1 MISLILIEDDLN
13 IQEALV
19 TYLKSQV
26 EFNLIGA
33 FSSFK
38 AFNAATIKS
47 NPNVFLLD
55 INLPEVSG
63 IEIIPIVKQRYPD
76 AAILMLSV
84 NFDNESV
91 FKSMQAGA
99 DGYLS
104 KETPLTKIKDAIID
118 LNNGGSPITPAIARK
133 VFDFFNNRTNNITED
148 LSEREKAVVDG
159 IVAGL
164 SYKLIADEMSLSI
177 DTIRKHIKSVY
188 RKLHINSKG
197 ELIAR
202 YHGKG

>member
-19 TYLKSQV
+19 TFINNQP
-26 EFNLIGA
+26 EFKLIGA
-33 FSSFK
+33 FSSY
-38 AFNAATIKS
+38 NAYRTATITTS
-47 NPNVFLLD
+47 PDVFLLD

-63 IEIIPIVKQRYPD
+63 IEIIPIVKQKFPD
-76 AAILMLSV
+76 TAILMLSV

-91 FKSMQAGA
+91 FKSIQAGA

-118 LNNGGSPITPAIARK
+118 LKNGGSPITPAIARK

-148 LSEREKAVVDG
+148 LSEREKEVVDG
-159 IVAGL
+159 IVSGL
-164 SYKLIADEMSLSI
+164 SYKLIADEMSVSI
-177 DTIRKHIKSVY
+177 DTVRKHIKSVY